1 MSSLIVLAL
10 AIFGTANAGERVFA
24 FSYGYGTV
32 PKGGVEVEHY
42 GTAYG
47 KNGGDDIFWEH
58 QIELE
63 YGITDRL
70 EAGLYVVGGQW
81 NDEPMAFRAYK
92 GRLRYRF
99 GSEGVAP
106 IDSGIYFEYIG
117 SPTFD
122 SHGVEAKVLLAKHV
136 GKFTSA
142 LNVEYEVEFEAD
154 GSVVQ
159 ELEPTLGAGVY
170 LTPGVVVGAEGMVET
185 YFREDGIRGPFA
197 WAGPSVHLSGEG
209 GKLWWTLS
217 ALFPVTGTTMEQQGM
232 VGRSLI
238 AINL

>member
-1 MSSLIVLAL
+1 MSSLFVLAL
-10 AIFGTANAGERVFA
+10 ALFGTASAGERVFA
-24 FSYGYGTV
+24 WSYGYGTV

-42 GTAYG
+42 ATAHG
-47 KNGGDDIFWEH
+47 KDGGENVFWEH

-63 YGITDRL
+63 YGVTDRL

-106 IDSGIYFEYIG
+106 VDTNIYLEYIG

-122 SHGVEAKVLLAKHV
+122 SHGVEGKLILAKHV
-136 GKFTSA
+136 GRFTSA
-142 LNVEYEVEFEAD
+142 LNVEYEVEVERDAIA
-154 GSVVQ
+154 Q
-159 ELEPTLGAGVY
+159 ELEPTLGAGWYV
-170 LTPGVVVGAEGMVET
+170 TPGFLVGAEGRFET
-185 YFREDGIRGPFA
+185 YFLETGLRGPFL

-217 ALFPVTGTTMEQQGM
+217 ALFPATGATMEQQG
-232 VGRSLI
+232 VVARSLV
-238 AINL
+238 AVNL